1 MFTLLDSLTTQ
12 LAAHIGLAY
21 VIYKRTRK
29 LNLKILCLLMHKIV
43 QLVITIPCFSFIALS
58 QLILLKTRSSNIM
71 QLNDSLEFTWSP
83 KWQHFKLFSN
93 LFFDLKG
100 PGESRT
106 HEPGLIFPW
115 FYPMHI

>member
-1 MFTLLDSLTTQ
+1 MFTLLDTLTTQ

-83 KWQHFKLFSN
+83 K
-93 LFFDLKG
+93 
-100 PGESRT
+100 
-106 HEPGLIFPW
+106 
-115 FYPMHI
+115 

>member
-1 MFTLLDSLTTQ
+1 
-12 LAAHIGLAY
+12 
-21 VIYKRTRK
+21 
-29 LNLKILCLLMHKIV
+29 MHKIV